1 MQRAEYKKTSIWE
14 LNVRYVDTGEAG
26 DGPVVV
32 LLHGLADSLLSWC
45 CNFDFLADAGYR
57 VIAPDLPGFGES
69 DKPSHLEYDPGSTAD
84 FVYDFCQKLGIEELS
99 LVGNSAGGL
108 IAGLFAL
115 EHPADVE
122 KLVLVDS
129 GGFGRKVSW
138 LLRVISV
145 PVLGDFIF
153 QPKLNSMMGL
163 SKRLFYKPPAVLEDL
178 LPERDRLKLLLG
190 ARMATLKSI
199 RASINLLGLRQ
210 QGHIL
215 DRLKLSDVPLLVVWG
230 ANDVIIPVSHA
241 KIASQELPRCNVQ
254 VIPECGHWPQMEK
267 SSVFNPIVTQ
277 FLSSA
282 TTEPGQSKP

>member
-1 MQRAEYKKTSIWE
+1 MQLAEYKKTRILG

-32 LLHGLADSLLSWC
+32 LLHGLADSLLSWY

-57 VIAPDLPGFGES
+57 AIALDLPGFGES
-69 DKPSHLEYDPGSTAD
+69 DKPSHLEYNPGSAAD
-84 FVYDFCQKLGIEELS
+84 FVYGFCKKLGIEKLS

-115 EHPADVE
+115 EHPSDVE

-129 GGFGRKVSW
+129 GRFGRKVSW
-138 LLRVISV
+138 LLQVISV

-153 QPKLNSMMGL
+153 QTKLNSMMGL
-163 SKRLFYKPPAVLEDL
+163 RKRLFYKPPAVLEDL
-178 LPERDRLKLLLG
+178 LPEMDRFKLLPG
-190 ARMATLKSI
+190 PGMATLRSI

-210 QGHIL
+210 QWHIL

-254 VIPECGHWPQMEK
+254 VISECGHWPQMEK

-282 TTEPGQSKP
+282 TTKPEQSKP

>member
-1 MQRAEYKKTSIWE
+1 M
-14 LNVRYVDTGEAG
+14 
-26 DGPVVV
+26 VVV
-32 LLHGLADSLLSWC
+32 LHGLADSLLSWY

-69 DKPSHLEYDPGSTAD
+69 DKPSHLEYDPGSAAD
-84 FVYDFCQKLGIEELS
+84 FIYDFCEKLGIEKLS
-99 LVGNSAGGL
+99 LVGNSDGGL

-129 GGFGRKVSW
+129 AGFGRKVSW

-178 LPERDRLKLLLG
+178 LPEMDRLKLLPG

-199 RASINLLGLRQ
+199 RSSINLLGLRLQ
-210 QGHIL
+210 WHIL

-230 ANDVIIPVSHA
+230 ASDVIIPVSHT
-241 KIASQELPRCNVQ
+241 KITSQELPRCNVQ
-254 VIPECGHWPQMEK
+254 AIPECGHWPQMEK
-267 SSVFNPIVTQ
+267 PSVFNPIVTQ

>member
-1 MQRAEYKKTSIWE
+1 MQRAEYKKTSIRG
-14 LNVRYVDTGEAG
+14 LNVHYVDTGEAG

-32 LLHGLADSLLSWC
+32 LLHGLADSLLSWY
-45 CNFDFLADAGYR
+45 CNFDFLGDAGYR

-69 DKPSHLEYDPGSTAD
+69 DKPSHLEYDPGSAAD
-84 FVYDFCQKLGIEELS
+84 FIYDFCEKLGIEKLS
-99 LVGNSAGGL
+99 LVGNSDGGL

-129 GGFGRKVSW
+129 GGFGRKVFR

-153 QPKLNSMMGL
+153 QPKLNSMMDL

-178 LPERDRLKLLLG
+178 LPEMDRLKLLPG

-199 RASINLLGLRQ
+199 RSSINLLGLRLQ
-210 QGHIL
+210 WHIL
-215 DRLKLSDVPLLVVWG
+215 DRLNLSDVPLLVVWG

-254 VIPECGHWPQMEK
+254 AIPECGHWPQMEK
-267 SSVFNPIVTQ
+267 PSVFNPIVTQ

-282 TTEPGQSKP
+282 TTEPGQSTP